1 MKKKLSNAFMYY
13 ILYLNAKFS
22 HNCKIYLKQLS
33 LIINRNEQ
41 LDNKCNIVASLVKI
55 KLK

>member
-1 MKKKLSNAFMYY
+1 MYY